1 MINILSQTE
10 IALMQ
15 ESGKILREVLFFLE
29 EKCIAGITTAE
40 LNRFAG
46 EMIQKHNAKAAFLG
60 VKSEGTFDYPGNICI
75 SINQEV
81 VHGIPG
87 KRVIMDGDIVS
98 VDCGVNY
105 KGWIT
110 DAAHTFAVGN
120 VSDEARR
127 LIEYTEKSFFAGL
140 EKVREGNRIGDVSAA
155 IEKVILEG
163 GYSAVRDLQGHGV
176 GKSLH
181 EDPAIPNFVTPR
193 KGPRMQAGMS
203 LAIEPMVN
211 IGGYEVGWLD
221 DGWTVET
228 IDDSLSAH
236 YENTVIVTKDEP
248 LVVTL

>member
-15 ESGKILREVLFFLE
+15 ESGKILREVLLFLE
-29 EKCIAGITTAE
+29 EKCVVGITTAE
-40 LNRFAG
+40 LDRLAG
-46 EMIQKHNAKAAFLG
+46 EMIRKNNARAAFLG
-60 VKSEGTFDYPGNICI
+60 VKSEGTFDFPGNICI
-75 SINQEV
+75 SLNQEV
-81 VHGIPG
+81 VHGLPG
-87 KRVIMDGDIVS
+87 KRIIQDGDIVS
-98 VDCGVNY
+98 VDCGVDY

-110 DAAHTFAVGN
+110 DAARTFAVGN
-120 VSDEARR
+120 VSDEAKR

-140 EKVREGNRIGDVSAA
+140 EKVREGNRIGDISEA
-155 IEKVILEG
+155 IENVILEG
-163 GYSAVRDLQGHGV
+163 GYSAVRDLAGHGV
-176 GKSLH
+176 GKTLH
-181 EDPAIPNFVTPR
+181 EDPSIPNYTSTR
-193 KGPRMQAGMS
+193 KGPRLQAGMS

-228 IDDSLSAH
+228 LDDSLSAH